1 MSPLNR
7 ATLGA
12 GAIAV
17 ALSLAACSA
26 DSPASSSTESNSSRT
41 ENGSATPQNQET
53 PEAIT
58 PTPSTGAPAPD
69 AAAPDAAAPDVAAP
83 DAASSDATA
92 VDSEFRDG
100 EYSATGWY
108 GGLPSHHDV
117 TLTIENDLI
126 VDVEINTPAEDET
139 SLGYQ
144 QRFVAA
150 LPDAVVGRDISD
162 LTVDRL
168 AGSSGCSEG
177 FMDALAQIKEQA
189 AV

>member
-58 PTPSTGAPAPD
+58 PTPSTGAP
-69 AAAPDAAAPDVAAP
+69 APDAAAPDVAAP

-144 QRFVAA
+144 QRFVSA

-189 AV
+189 AA